1 MAATKEYSGTD
12 KKFMLQYPAGPKSQK
27 PAGYIFKERF
37 QVDVK
42 VITDPSNFG
51 QYPISTLY
59 QGSRNIGE
67 LDGRYNTFVSTG
79 LATRSQKEFFSNQGK
94 QLVKDKAKRI
104 VRDATALEE
113 EADGL
118 SPQDAQLAAQVWT
131 NQVFATTSN
140 YDRFGSSTAVI
151 DDTNKDIG
159 VTPQSESAQRQFDPP
174 INRQFASSRV
184 SSGTLRYPIN
194 QDTDEFDYIQL
205 QAVKWE
211 PSISGLGG
219 SSNTSG
225 GTGSGALKAD
235 WNRHKSPVGPRM
247 FLPMTPDSLA
257 ESNAVDWGEDRLNP
271 LQMAGAGVAARAI
284 EGLGGAE
291 NMEGVKKELKT
302 MGTDIVN
309 TAQGMLSGINKS
321 HIAAYF
327 AGKAVNANIL
337 GRAGIAINPNLEVLF
352 NGPLLR
358 TFQYNFRFTPRDDGE
373 SKAIRSIIQ
382 NIKKRMAPKRQ
393 DNGLFLGV
401 PEVFQIKYIFK
412 GGTDHPFLNKIKPC
426 AMKGFNVSYAPDGS
440 YMTYGDGS
448 MTSYTISMSLAEL
461 EPVYDQDIETDGP
474 TMGY

>member
-1 MAATKEYSGTD
+1 MAETKEYSGTD
-12 KKFMLQYPAGPKSQK
+12 KKFMLQYPAGSNSQK

-51 QYPISTLY
+51 QYPVTTLY
-59 QGSRNIGE
+59 EGSRKIGE
-67 LDGRYNTFVSTG
+67 LDGRYNTFVPTG

-94 QLVKDKAKRI
+94 QLVKNKAKRI

-118 SPQDAQLAAQVWT
+118 SPQDAQLASQVWT
-131 NQVFATTSN
+131 NQVFTTTEE
-140 YDRFGSSTAVI
+140 YKQFGSSTAVI

-159 VTPQSESAQRQFDPP
+159 VTPQSTQRQSGPP

-235 WNRHKSPVGPRM
+235 WNRHKSPVGPRI

-257 ESNAVDWGEDRLNP
+257 ESNAVDWGEDRLTP
-271 LQMAGAGVAARAI
+271 LQVAGAGVAARAI
-284 EGLGGAE
+284 GNIGNSKNAQEAIEAVKEMGGDIMNTGSDLLGG
-291 NMEGVKKELKT
+291 
-302 MGTDIVN
+302 VN
-309 TAQGMLSGINKS
+309 KNFITA
-321 HIAAYF
+321 HF

-426 AMKGFNVSYAPDGS
+426 AMKGFNVGYAPDGS
-440 YMTYGDGS
+440 YMTYDDGS
-448 MTSYTISMSLAEL
+448 MTSYTISMTLAEL
-461 EPVYDQDIETDGP
+461 EPVYDQDIETSGP

>member
-12 KKFMLQYPAGPKSQK
+12 KKFMLQYPAGSRSQK

-67 LDGRYNTFVSTG
+67 LDGRYNTFVPTG

-104 VRDATALEE
+104 VRDATASEE
-113 EADGL
+113 EAGGL

-131 NQVFATTSN
+131 NSVFTTTSDYN
-140 YDRFGSSTAVI
+140 TFGSSTAVI

-159 VTPQSESAQRQFDPP
+159 ITPQARESVQRQV
-174 INRQFASSRV
+174 NRQFASSKHL
-184 SSGTLRYPIN
+184 SGTLRYPTN
-194 QDTDEFDYIQL
+194 QTTDEYDYIQL

-225 GTGSGALKAD
+225 GTGSGALKAN
-235 WNRHKSPVGPRM
+235 WNRHKSPVGPRI
-247 FLPMTPDSLA
+247 FLPMTPDIA
-257 ESNAVDWGEDRLNP
+257 ESNAVDWGEDRMNP
-271 LQMAGAGVAARAI
+271 IQMAGAQVAAKAI
-284 EGLGGAE
+284 GKIGESQSANQAMSAVKGLGS
-291 NMEGVKKELKT
+291 
-302 MGTDIVN
+302 DIMN
-309 TAQGMLSGINKS
+309 TAQNMMSGVNAK

-327 AGKAVNANIL
+327 AGKAVNANVM

-352 NGPLLR
+352 NGPMLR

-373 SKAIRSIIQ
+373 SKTIRSIIKSV
-382 NIKKRMAPKRQ
+382 KKCMAPKRG
-393 DNGLFLGV
+393 DKGLFLGV
-401 PEVFQIKYIFK
+401 PEVFQIKYVFK
-412 GGTDHPFLNKIKPC
+412 GGGDHPFLNKIKPC
-426 AMKGFNVSYAPDGS
+426 AMKSFNVGYAPDGS
-440 YMTYGDGS
+440 YMTYDDGS
-448 MTSYTISMSLAEL
+448 MTSYTISMTLAEL
-461 EPVYDQDIETDGP
+461 EPVYDVDIETSGP

>member
-12 KKFMLQYPAGPKSQK
+12 KKFMLQYPAGSRSQK

-67 LDGRYNTFVSTG
+67 LDGRYNTFVPTG

-104 VRDATALEE
+104 VRDATASEE

-131 NQVFATTSN
+131 NSVFTTTSN
-140 YDRFGSSTAVI
+140 YDTFGSSTAVI

-159 VTPQSESAQRQFDPP
+159 ITPQARESVQRQV
-174 INRQFASSRV
+174 NRQFASSKHL
-184 SSGTLRYPIN
+184 SGTLRYPVN
-194 QDTDEFDYIQL
+194 HNTDEYDYIQL

-225 GTGSGALKAD
+225 GTGSGALKAN
-235 WNRHKSPVGPRM
+235 WNRHKSPVGPRI
-247 FLPMTPDSLA
+247 FLPMTPDIA
-257 ESNAVDWGEDRLNP
+257 ESNAVDWGEDRMNP
-271 LQMAGAGVAARAI
+271 IQMAGAQVATRAI
-284 EGLGGAE
+284 SNIGASQSANE
-291 NMEGVKKELKT
+291 AMNAVKGV
-302 MGTDIVN
+302 GSDIMN
-309 TAQGMLSGINKS
+309 TAQGMALGMNKS

-327 AGKAVNANIL
+327 AGKAVNANVL

-352 NGPLLR
+352 NGPMLR

-373 SKAIRSIIQ
+373 SQTIRSIIKSV
-382 NIKKRMAPKRQ
+382 KKCMAPKRG
-393 DNGLFLGV
+393 DKGLFLGV
-401 PEVFQIKYIFK
+401 PEVFQIKYVFK
-412 GGTDHPFLNKIKPC
+412 GGGDHPFLNKIKPC
-426 AMKGFNVSYAPDGS
+426 AMKSFNVGYAPDGS
-440 YMTYGDGS
+440 YMTYDDGS
-448 MTSYTISMSLAEL
+448 MTSYTISMTLAEL
-461 EPVYDQDIETDGP
+461 EPVYDQDIETSGP

>member
-12 KKFMLQYPAGPKSQK
+12 KKFMLQYPAGSRSQK

-104 VRDATALEE
+104 VRDATASEE
-113 EADGL
+113 EAGGL

-131 NQVFATTSN
+131 NSVFTTTSDYN
-140 YDRFGSSTAVI
+140 TFGSSTAVI

-159 VTPQSESAQRQFDPP
+159 ITPQARESVQRQV
-174 INRQFASSRV
+174 NRQFASSKHL
-184 SSGTLRYPIN
+184 SGTLRYPVN
-194 QDTDEFDYIQL
+194 HNTDEYDYIQL

-225 GTGSGALKAD
+225 GTGSGALKAN
-235 WNRHKSPVGPRM
+235 WNRHKSPVGPRI
-247 FLPMTPDSLA
+247 FLPMTPDIA
-257 ESNAVDWGEDRLNP
+257 ESNAVDWGEDRMNP
-271 LQMAGAGVAARAI
+271 IQMAAAGVAARAI
-284 EGLGGAE
+284 GGIGGATG
-291 NMEGVKKELKT
+291 MEGVGNEIKT
-302 MGTDIVN
+302 MGSDIVN
-309 TAQGMLSGINKS
+309 TATGMLSGVNKS

-327 AGKAVNANIL
+327 AGKAVNANIM

-358 TFQYNFRFTPRDDGE
+358 TFQYNFRFTPRDEGE
-373 SKAIRSIIQ
+373 SKTIRSIIKSV
-382 NIKKRMAPKRQ
+382 KKCMAPKRK
-393 DNGLFLGV
+393 NGLFLGV
-401 PEVFQIKYIFK
+401 PEVFQIKYVFK
-412 GGTDHPFLNKIKPC
+412 GGGDHPFLNKIKPC
-426 AMKGFNVSYAPDGS
+426 AMKSFNVGYAPDGS
-440 YMTYGDGS
+440 YMTYDDGS
-448 MTSYTISMSLAEL
+448 MTSYTISMTLAEL
-461 EPVYDQDIETDGP
+461 EPVYDQDIETSGP